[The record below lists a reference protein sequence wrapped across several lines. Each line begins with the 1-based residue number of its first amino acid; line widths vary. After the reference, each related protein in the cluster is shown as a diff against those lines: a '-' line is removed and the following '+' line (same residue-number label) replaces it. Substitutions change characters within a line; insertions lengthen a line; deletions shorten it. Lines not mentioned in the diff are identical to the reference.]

1 MNAGPSSTSNHNHIG
16 PYKRSTRN
24 NRICNNR
31 MAPRKLRMTWP
42 IHDATRQWQRHLAST
57 AQHHR
62 QHQQEQCNV
71 EQRRQSSAITEIT
84 STSTNT
90 NIRNFQQLMHS
101 GHNRP
106 STPGPLLI
114 RTAMVG
120 RRVAHV
126 GDLFLLG
133 GGGGTTSMHTTCG
146 LVGRCVWRPGGE
158 PKANPSARSAF
169 TVSTQQILH
178 NGTCCCCCCCSM

>member
-1 MNAGPSSTSNHNHIG
+1 M
-16 PYKRSTRN
+16 RSTRN
-24 NRICNNR
+24 NRNCNNR
-31 MAPRKLRMTWP
+31 MAPRKLHMTWP

-57 AQHHR
+57 AQHHQ

-71 EQRRQSSAITEIT
+71 EQLRQSSAITEIT
-84 STSTNT
+84 STSNNT
-90 NIRNFQQLMHS
+90 NIRNFQQLVHN

-114 RTAMVG
+114 HTAMVG
-120 RRVAHV
+120 RRVAHI
-126 GDLFLLG
+126 GDLFLLLEG
-133 GGGGTTSMHTTCG
+133 VCGGTTSMHTTCG

-158 PKANPSARSAF
+158 PNANPSARSAF